1 MIQLAKQHG
10 RNTSTQVHQLQT
22 QQQLSQL
29 LRPKKP
35 LQVRLQ
41 PFDPKWCHN
50 FGPTYDSV

>member
-1 MIQLAKQHG
+1 
-10 RNTSTQVHQLQT
+10 VHQLQT